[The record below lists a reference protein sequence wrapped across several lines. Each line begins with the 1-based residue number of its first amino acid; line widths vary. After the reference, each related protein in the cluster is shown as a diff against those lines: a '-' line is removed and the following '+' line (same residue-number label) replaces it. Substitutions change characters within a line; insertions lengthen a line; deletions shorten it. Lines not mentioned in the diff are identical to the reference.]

1 MPLRAWRERAVVPP
15 QVFQAGPGMMVNV
28 GVEVGEKMLGVIQS
42 AQSVYRPANAGHMWA
57 PERHQKRLVLIN
69 I

>member
-15 QVFQAGPGMMVNV
+15 QVFQAGPGTMVNV

-42 AQSVYRPANAGHMWA
+42 AQSVYRPFAGHIWA